1 MNLVEL
7 EFPVFVTALIAN
19 VTLVLIVFRYAPKD
33 RSRLLFILFG
43 LSQTIWIMV
52 NYFAARSN
60 PDTILSMAR
69 WTIAAAVPHPIL
81 FFLFIHSFLN
91 KKDIISRS
99 YSWSLVILVGI
110 FVLLAR
116 SPFLFTHTEVK
127 NGIITPIAGI
137 GMALFG
143 IYAFTFI
150 ILAFVHI
157 VKSWHFAKGIERIQW
172 RLIGIGLFLPFVL
185 FTVYAMIR
193 HKLLNIKALLA
204 ELAVILLNL
213 ILVIQLVNTTS
224 VGQYV
229 TNFLVLIGTSIVG
242 ILLVRGVNREVKQR
256 QQLEILDKQLEA
268 ANEKLKILDKA
279 RADFITIASHQLR
292 TPPATIKW
300 YLASILDGDYG
311 KMDPSVH
318 EQLRKTMMT
327 NNSMVALID
336 DLLNAS
342 RIERGKL
349 EFIFQPTNLAEI
361 TQITVDQLLP

>member
-33 RSRLLFILFG
+33 RSRL
-43 LSQTIWIMV
+43 
-52 NYFAARSN
+52 
-60 PDTILSMAR
+60 
-69 WTIAAAVPHPIL
+69 L

-172 RLIGIGLFLPFVL
+172 RLIGIGLFLTFVLVLTFNFILAVVTDQTKYVNFGHIYTLPFVL

-229 TNFLVLIGTSIVG
+229 TNFLVFIGTSIVG

-327 NNSMVALID
+327 NNSMVAL
-336 DLLNAS
+336 
-342 RIERGKL
+342 
-349 EFIFQPTNLAEI
+349 
-361 TQITVDQLLP
+361 